1 MSQAAPVRL
10 RLPYLHSPPAFL
22 ISIYTFH
29 HLHLISSSKPATKR
43 QDLGFYRNGH
53 NLSSGNMDQP
63 SVVRAISPEPIIFSN
78 QPSKM
83 DNRIIRNDDRH
94 RTTALPASS
103 KPQLSYHAGST
114 NVSGPGRFLCLD
126 ARKKWITFGSPLPL
140 YTSPLM
146 TLIIFTTLQKRTS
159 NNPEVPLYTSLRTT
173 ILNKIWYKTNLGRT
187 TDYNTI
193 VSNSQAIRYVE

>member
-1 MSQAAPVRL
+1 
-10 RLPYLHSPPAFL
+10 
-22 ISIYTFH
+22 
-29 HLHLISSSKPATKR
+29 
-43 QDLGFYRNGH
+43 
-53 NLSSGNMDQP
+53 
-63 SVVRAISPEPIIFSN
+63 
-78 QPSKM
+78 M

-193 VSNSQAIRYVE
+193 VSNSQAIRYVEYEGFDANIETLEGSGHLEVKTLRMQNTVNWRL